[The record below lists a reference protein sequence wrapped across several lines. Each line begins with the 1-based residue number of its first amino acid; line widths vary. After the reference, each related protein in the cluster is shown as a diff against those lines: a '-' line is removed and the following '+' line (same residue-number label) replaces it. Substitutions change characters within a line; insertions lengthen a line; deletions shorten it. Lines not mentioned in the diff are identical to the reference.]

1 MNSILACF
9 QTLAIDPAARKQ
21 LRSWLPSGRGDKG
34 AVPPPPSTGKKTK
47 GVSGMNAMN
56 GINGV
61 NGMKGI
67 NGVNGMKGINGVKE
81 ERNGEKV
88 EEVVSAVRASV
99 LQEKQQ

>member
-56 GINGV
+56 AMNGMKGVNGVNGV
-61 NGMKGI
+61 NGMK
-67 NGVNGMKGINGVKE
+67 GVKE

>member
-9 QTLAIDPAARKQ
+9 QTLAIDPAVRKQ

-56 GINGV
+56 AMNGMKGVNGV
-61 NGMKGI
+61 NGMKG
-67 NGVNGMKGINGVKE
+67 VKGVKE